1 MRRRH
6 HSLPTEWLL
15 TDERQDD
22 RLWTA
27 LARLPRGS
35 GVVVRH
41 YSLGR
46 EARLALVQ
54 RVRRIARRRGLVMV
68 VADGA
73 RMAARWRVDGVYQ
86 ARREGRPM
94 LMLAT
99 AHDRRELVA
108 AARARAD
115 AVLLSPAFPTRS
127 HPGAAAL
134 GPVRFGLLA
143 RTARLPVIA
152 LGGMT
157 SRRARRLRALGAQGW
172 AAIDG
177 WIRT

>member
-15 TDERQDD
+15 TDERQGEQ
-22 RLWTA
+22 LWTA

-41 YSLGR
+41 YSLAPD
-46 EARLALVQ
+46 ARLALVQ
-54 RVRRIARRRGLVMV
+54 RVRRIARRRGLVVV
-68 VADGA
+68 VAA
-73 RMAARWRVDGVYQ
+73 RARTAARWRVDGVYQ
-86 ARREGRPM
+86 ARREGRPL

-99 AHDRRELVA
+99 AHNRRELVA

-115 AVLLSPAFPTRS
+115 AVLVSPAFPTRS
-127 HPGAAAL
+127 HPGATAL

-143 RTARLPVIA
+143 RTTRLPVIA

-157 SRRARRLRALGAQGW
+157 SRRARQLRALGAQGW

>member
-15 TDERQDD
+15 TDERQGEA
-22 RLWTA
+22 LWTA
-27 LARLPRGS
+27 LARLPRGA
-35 GVVVRH
+35 GVVIRH
-41 YSLGR
+41 YSLTGD
-46 EARLALVQ
+46 ARDRLVA
-54 RVRRIARRRGLVMV
+54 RVRGVARRRGLVV
-68 VADGA
+68 VAAATA
-73 RMAARWRVDGVYQ
+73 RQAAAWRLDGVYQ
-86 ARREGRPM
+86 ARRAGRDL

-99 AHDRRELVA
+99 AHDAAALVT
-108 AARARAD
+108 AARAGAD
-115 AVLLSPAFPTRS
+115 AVLLSPAFATRS
-127 HPGAAAL
+127 HPGAPAL

-143 RTARLPVIA
+143 RAARVPVIA

-157 SRRARRLRALGAQGW
+157 HARGRRLRALGARGW